1 MPAAQRALARIAK
14 GGGQIW
20 GWFKFNWLMPVTD
33 SKPRKPSKTAAE
45 LEAAI
50 KLELKEVNRCS
61 SKHCGDRFPGR
72 GELESCFPTGCPDRR
87 VIVSRP
93 FF

>member
-50 KLELKEVNRCS
+50 KLELKEVNRCPPNIAVTV
-61 SKHCGDRFPGR
+61 FPD
-72 GELESCFPTGCPDRR
+72 GESWK
-87 VIVSRP
+87 VIFLQDVP
-93 FF
+93 IEG

>member
-1 MPAAQRALARIAK
+1 M
-14 GGGQIW
+14 
-20 GWFKFNWLMPVTD
+20 MPVAG

-50 KLELKEVNRCS
+50 KLELKEVNRCPPNIAVTV
-61 SKHCGDRFPGR
+61 FPDGR
-72 GELESCFPTGCPDRR
+72 VGELFSHRISR
-87 VIVSRP
+87 SKVIVSRP